1 MEKSTINLHMHTNCS
16 LDGSESPALLL
27 DECEQKG
34 IKVPNANTYNANTEY
49 AHAALYRLLSETEQ
63 GTSFSATI

>member
-49 AHAALYRLLSETEQ
+49 AHAALYRLLSETANK
-63 GTSFSATI
+63 ATISSVK